1 MERLAA
7 IPRLER
13 SCLPGSILSD
23 WGGEPVNRITHGA
36 GTITI
41 AYGAHGRE
49 RTIDLRNT
57 IHLGSMDPSWAGHSI
72 GWWEGDVLV
81 VDTIG
86 IEPGPLVGTTPHSDQ
101 LHVVERFS
109 LDPAAMTLT
118 REFRAN
124 DPLYLT
130 ETYTGSTTMILSNV
144 PYAAEACEDLTPVPQ
159 Q

>member
-1 MERLAA
+1 LVATNLPYCATDNGKPCKAVLDILHAA
-7 IPRLER
+7 AEA
-13 SCLPGSILSD
+13 LP
-23 WGGEPVNRITHGA
+23 N
-36 GTITI
+36 
-41 AYGAHGRE
+41 GR
-49 RTIDLRNT
+49 TNT
-57 IHLGSMDPSWAGHSI
+57 AISEALGSWIASCATKNSPTTSDNCPACCVACQSH
-72 GWWEGDVLV
+72 
-81 VDTIG
+81 
-86 IEPGPLVGTTPHSDQ
+86 TPHSDQ